1 MNETQQQ
8 VQQSIYNSGIV
19 GSAIS
24 DNVNETKAL
33 AQVQA
38 QGSQDKS
45 TAIPVA
51 IVQPLNSDDIA
62 LPQQNS
68 NSSDNTD
75 YSSFFKMIASTLD
88 AVNTNIQNF
97 SSVISDAID
106 TLFPIK
112 TAQSRSATNPIEK
125 ISSINQTQSDGG
137 LGLLGSI
144 AAGVGGASL
153 LSTLFGGEDKKEP
166 PPSNAPKTPPIT
178 PSTPLTTLSNEPSP
192 TSDGSTSTTLKTPPI
207 TPSTPLTTL
216 DGSIST
222 TPKTPPTTSPTP
234 PITPYNEPPSPNAL
248 KTPPITPSTPL
259 TTLSNEPSPTSDGST
274 SAESPSQPPVAPSP
288 VLDSTGVNP
297 RNAIAGAQLGA
308 AAANKASPTSVL
320 GRGAG
325 GANKLLGVAG
335 LGYEGYERYT
345 QGQSPGKI
353 ATVMGSGLIGAQ
365 GGAILG
371 AKTGAVIGSL
381 GGPIGA
387 GIGAFAGG
395 VVGGAVGYLGGEF
408 AAESL
413 FPEDN
418 TGDKINQQSI
428 EASNNKSEV
437 NNINLPP
444 QQVSQPAPA
453 TPQPQTSSPSV
464 SDVPSC
470 DRSLPETLDC
480 KF

>member
-8 VQQSIYNSGIV
+8 VQQSVYNSGIV

-24 DNVNETKAL
+24 DNVNETKTL
-33 AQVQA
+33 SQVQA
-38 QGSQDKS
+38 RGSQGQS
-45 TAIPVA
+45 AAVPVEA
-51 IVQPLNSDDIA
+51 VQPLNSDDIA

-68 NSSDNTD
+68 NAVDNTD

-125 ISSINQTQSDGG
+125 ISSINQTQSNGG

-153 LSTLFGGEDKKEP
+153 LSTLFGEEDKKEP
-166 PPSNAPKTPPIT
+166 PPSNAP
-178 PSTPLTTLSNEPSP
+178 E
-192 TSDGSTSTTLKTPPI
+192 
-207 TPSTPLTTL
+207 
-216 DGSIST
+216 
-222 TPKTPPTTSPTP
+222 
-234 PITPYNEPPSPNAL
+234 
-248 KTPPITPSTPL
+248 TPPITPSTPL

-274 SAESPSQPPVAPSP
+274 SAESPSQPPVATSP
-288 VLDSTGVNP
+288 MPDSAGVTP
-297 RNAIAGAQLGA
+297 KNAILGAQLVA

-325 GANKLLGVAG
+325 GASKLLGVAG

-365 GGAILG
+365 GEAILG

-395 VVGGAVGYLGGEF
+395 EVGGAVGYLGSKF

-444 QQVSQPAPA
+444 QQISQPAPA
-453 TPQPQTSSPSV
+453 TSQPQTSSPSV